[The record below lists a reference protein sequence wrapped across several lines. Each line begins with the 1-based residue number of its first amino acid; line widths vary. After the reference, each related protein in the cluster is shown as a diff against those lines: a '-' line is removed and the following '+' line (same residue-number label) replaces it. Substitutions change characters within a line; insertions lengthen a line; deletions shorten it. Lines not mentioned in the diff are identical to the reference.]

1 MFGRCQKFPAL
12 DAYRYDV
19 SPAGLQQLTAAA
31 QQLARTGRRPGPRH
45 VPAGPAARALGWCR
59 ATCSAGA
66 PVGLSGDAESVS
78 RWAWARGRASQSP
91 LGARGGSR
99 VLDDGG
105 AADREGARGRSAAW
119 RPAGNSSLETTSG
132 AARAAVQTS
141 RPCPSL
147 SATCGH
153 AVPSREAPVPYL
165 LHGVLR

>member
-1 MFGRCQKFPAL
+1 M
-12 DAYRYDV
+12 
-19 SPAGLQQLTAAA
+19 
-31 QQLARTGRRPGPRH
+31 
-45 VPAGPAARALGWCR
+45 
-59 ATCSAGA
+59 
-66 PVGLSGDAESVS
+66 
-78 RWAWARGRASQSP
+78 
-91 LGARGGSR
+91 
-99 VLDDGG
+99 LDDGG

-147 SATCGH
+147 SATGGH